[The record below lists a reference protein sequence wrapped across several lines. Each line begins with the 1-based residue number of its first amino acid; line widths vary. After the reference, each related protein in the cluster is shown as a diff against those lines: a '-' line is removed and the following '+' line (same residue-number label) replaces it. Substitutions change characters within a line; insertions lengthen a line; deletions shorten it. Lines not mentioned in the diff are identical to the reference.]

1 LEKEKVIRPYV
12 PVFGSSRASAFLHIL
27 SRNNAVRRNSGL
39 YKLGHGEKSIIWYWE
54 FDMEKRYFHQFK
66 TIDYAAAVGFYKA
79 NKFTMWWWEGIDA
92 DDFDID
98 SVPPKHKKEGT
109 DWYAIFNP
117 RATRQL
123 EISLV
128 HTLMHERYLILSRNS
143 QYSDARIPSPVLCVR
158 FSTDGK
164 YLATGCKRTVQIYD
178 ANTGQKT
185 WLAVSYTLV
194 IASAHREVFQCTR
207 RRYRRGSR

>member
-1 LEKEKVIRPYV
+1 M
-12 PVFGSSRASAFLHIL
+12 
-27 SRNNAVRRNSGL
+27 RNSGL
-39 YKLGHGEKSIIWYWE
+39 YKLGHGEKSFIWYWE
-54 FDMEKRYFHQFK
+54 FDMEKEYFHQFK
-66 TIDYAAAVGFYKA
+66 TIDYAAAVQFYKA
-79 NKFTMWWWEGIDA
+79 NKFTMWWGGIG
-92 DDFDID
+92 FDID
-98 SVPPKHKKEGT
+98 SVPPEHKKEGT
-109 DWYAIFNP
+109 DWFAIFNP

-185 WLAVSYTLV
+185 WLAVSYTPV
-194 IASAHREVFQCTR
+194 IASANSEVFQCTR
-207 RRYRRGSR
+207 RRYRRESR